1 MDINELDLRS
11 APDMPPAPAYRTP
24 TEPGDG
30 ASRPTTGRQMHG
42 FRHLGHAPQRWATAR
57 WRLAVTAGGTML
69 GFVIGVVVPDARML
83 TGATTAILVVALLQ
97 LVFII
102 IDSKTGSTSK
112 DPERTP

>member
-1 MDINELDLRS
+1 
-11 APDMPPAPAYRTP
+11 
-24 TEPGDG
+24 
-30 ASRPTTGRQMHG
+30 
-42 FRHLGHAPQRWATAR
+42 
-57 WRLAVTAGGTML
+57 ML